1 MLNIDLN
8 DTTIKLVMTAVVIAM
23 ALVIFFVLAPK
34 AYTTEQAIDRAG
46 TQSHKEWVA
55 ANTNHDA
62 DKDVYY

>member
-8 DTTIKLVMTAVVIAM
+8 DTAIKTIMTLVVIAM
-23 ALVIFFVLAPK
+23 IALIFGVLAPK
-34 AYTTEQAIDRAG
+34 AYKTESTNTRNANPE
-46 TQSHKEWVA
+46 HKAWVA